1 MNSIAICGIYYV
13 AWIYILPRLRH
24 YHIRS
29 EILSLDGSAAT
40 HRLVKVPNQEI
51 AIWDSTHDA
60 SGRLFASA
68 NEKEEGAETFK
79 E

>member
-1 MNSIAICGIYYV
+1 M
-13 AWIYILPRLRH
+13 AWIYILPRLKH

-29 EILSLDGSAAT
+29 EILSLDDGNAAT

-51 AIWDSTHDA
+51 VIWDSTHDA
-60 SGRLFASA
+60 SGRLFASPS
-68 NEKEEGAETFK
+68 EKEEGAVTFK

>member
-1 MNSIAICGIYYV
+1 M
-13 AWIYILPRLRH
+13 AWIYILPRLKH

-51 AIWDSTHDA
+51 AVWDSTHDA
-60 SGRLFASA
+60 SGRLFASTS
-68 NEKEEGAETFK
+68 EKGEGAEIFK
-79 E
+79 SDVKG